1 VFILT
6 VTSRGRVTLPNE
18 LLEHLGARAG
28 DKLEVEKL
36 PNGSLVV
43 HLARS

>member
-1 VFILT
+1 MFILT
-6 VTSRGRVTLPNE
+6 VTSRGRVTFPDE
-18 LLEHLGARAG
+18 LLKYLGARPG

-36 PNGSLVV
+36 PNGSLLI